1 MPAESPNRLAVYGS
15 LAPGKENHW
24 VLKDLKGTWSKGTV
38 RGHLH
43 QEGWGAAQGY
53 PAMRFDPSGQ
63 EIDVQVFESDDL
75 PKQWQ
80 RIDEFEGV
88 EYQRT
93 LVPVAFES
101 GEVKHCYIY
110 ALNEAHG
117 FTRGSR

>member
-1 MPAESPNRLAVYGS
+1 MRGDNPNRLAVYGS

-24 VLKDLKGTWSKGTV
+24 VLKDLKGTWTEGTV

-43 QEGWGAAQGY
+43 QQGWGATQGY
-53 PAMRFDPSGQ
+53 PAMKYDGNGQ
-63 EIDVQVFESDDL
+63 DIPVRVFESEDL
-75 PKQWQ
+75 PAHWQ
-80 RIDEFEGV
+80 RIDEFEGA

-93 LVPVAFES
+93 LVPVTFES

-110 ALNEAHG
+110 ALNEAHA